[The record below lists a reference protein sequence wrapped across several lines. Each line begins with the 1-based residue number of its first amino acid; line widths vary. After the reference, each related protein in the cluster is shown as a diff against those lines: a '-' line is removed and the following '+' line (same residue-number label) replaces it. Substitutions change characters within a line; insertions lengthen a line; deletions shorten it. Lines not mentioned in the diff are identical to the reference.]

1 MSTLSQ
7 AEAAAII
14 DSLAGLQGRELIA
27 ALVRG
32 PLAGRVAVT
41 ASFGAESA
49 VLLDLVAQV
58 DPALPVIFLD
68 TGALFDE
75 TIAYRHRLAR
85 HLGLTGMVEVTPT
98 AEEIRAAEDLWTT
111 DSDRCCALRKVAPL
125 ARAVEGFAVLIDGR
139 RQSHGFARETLPA
152 VSFEQGRIKASPLS
166 NWDDA
171 AVESVFIER
180 GLPPHPLVADGYRSI
195 GCWPCTRPVAPGE
208 PARAGRW
215 AGAAKTECGIH
226 LPLPA
231 DPPALPKGSD
241 RAS

>member
-1 MSTLSQ
+1 MSTVSQ
-7 AEAAAII
+7 AEAAGLIA
-14 DSLAGLQGRELIA
+14 SLAALRGRELID

-75 TIAYRHRLAR
+75 TIAYRQSLAR
-85 HLGLTGMVEVTPT
+85 HLGLTGVIDIVPT
-98 AEEIRAAEDLWTT
+98 AEESRAAEELWTT

-125 ARAVEGFAVLIDGR
+125 ARAVEGYAVLIDGR
-139 RQSHGFARETLPA
+139 RRSHGFARETMPA
-152 VSFEQGRIKASPLS
+152 LSFEQGRIKASPLS
-166 NWDDA
+166 DLDDRAIEA
-171 AVESVFIER
+171 AFAAR

-231 DPPALPKGSD
+231 SPPASPKGPDS
-241 RAS
+241 AS